1 MQFSKSAVKF
11 MTDYTEIFLRLQQIP
26 RLGSNAINELL
37 AQINVTDLLDY
48 DQDAFRAMGWKPAQI
63 QRWFQPEQKFIQ
75 PALEWAT
82 QPQNHILHF
91 LHPDYPYLLKQTV
104 DAPVVLYVQGDV
116 SILSE
121 PQIAMVGSRYC
132 SNYGEYW
139 AKYFAAELWAAGLI
153 VTSGLALG
161 IDGFSH
167 QAVVDV
173 QGKTIGVLGNGLQ
186 TIYPNKHRKLARQM
200 LEYGGA
206 LVSEFAPNQP
216 PIPANFPRRN
226 RIISGLS
233 LATLVVEATERSGSL
248 ITARLALEQNR
259 DVFAIP
265 GSLQNS
271 FSQGCHKLIKQGA
284 MLVENVKDILENLPT
299 YSFIS
304 SHSSV
309 SPNSLTPQS
318 AVKNTALSAPKA
330 RPALVEPDHPA
341 LFEMI
346 NHELISVDELVVK
359 SGLDVEELLTQLLD
373 LELQGLV
380 VCENGCYRRNW

>member
-1 MQFSKSAVKF
+1 MQLRKSAVKF

-104 DAPVVLYVQGDV
+104 DAPVVLYVQGEV

-206 LVSEFAPNQP
+206 LVSELPPNQP

-271 FSQGCHKLIKQGA
+271 FSEGCHKLIKQGA
-284 MLVENVKDILENLPT
+284 MLVENVKDILDNLPT
-299 YSFIS
+299 YTFS
-304 SHSSV
+304 SHH
-309 SPNSLTPQS
+309 LTTPQS
-318 AVKNTALSAPKA
+318 AVKNTALSTPKA
-330 RPALVEPDHPA
+330 RPTPVEPEHPA
-341 LFEMI
+341 LFDMI

-359 SGLDVEELLTQLLD
+359 SNLGVDELLTQLLD

-380 VCENGCYRRNW
+380 ICENGCYRKNW

>member
-1 MQFSKSAVKF
+1 

-26 RLGSNAINELL
+26 RLGSNGINELL
-37 AQINVTDLLDY
+37 SQINLEDLLDY
-48 DQDAFRAMGWKPAQI
+48 DQEAFRAMGWKPLQI

-82 QPQNHILHF
+82 QPQCHILHL

-104 DAPVVLYVQGDV
+104 DAPAVLYVKGDM

-139 AKYFAAELWAAGLI
+139 AKYFATELWAAGLI

-167 QAVVDV
+167 QAVVDI
-173 QGKTIGVLGNGLQ
+173 QGKTIAVLGNGLQ
-186 TIYPNKHRKLARQM
+186 TIYPNKHRKLARQI
-200 LEYGGA
+200 LEYSGA
-206 LVSEFAPNQP
+206 LVSELPPNQP

-271 FSQGCHKLIKQGA
+271 FSEGCHKLIKQGA
-284 MLVENVKDILENLPT
+284 MLVENVKDILDNLPAYT
-299 YSFIS
+299 FS
-304 SHSSV
+304 SHH
-309 SPNSLTPQS
+309 LTTPQS
-318 AVKNTALSAPKA
+318 AVKNTALSTPKA
-330 RPALVEPDHPA
+330 RPAPVEPEHPA
-341 LFEMI
+341 LFDMI

-359 SGLDVEELLTQLLD
+359 SNLGVDELLTQLLD

-380 VCENGCYRRNW
+380 ICENGCYRRNW